1 MIKAKMYC
9 YLIQVM
15 LEIEF
20 EMVQRDYV
28 DLKFW
33 LIMND
38 RESAKLVKE
47 FSQYYKKL
55 TNLKIKPVYQIFN
68 GQGYQL
74 SDSLCLGNN

>member
-1 MIKAKMYC
+1 
-9 YLIQVM
+9 M

-20 EMVQRDYV
+20 EMIQQDNI

-38 RESAKLVKE
+38 RESAKLIKE

-55 TNLKIKPVYQIFN
+55 TNLNIKPVY
-68 GQGYQL
+68 
-74 SDSLCLGNN
+74 